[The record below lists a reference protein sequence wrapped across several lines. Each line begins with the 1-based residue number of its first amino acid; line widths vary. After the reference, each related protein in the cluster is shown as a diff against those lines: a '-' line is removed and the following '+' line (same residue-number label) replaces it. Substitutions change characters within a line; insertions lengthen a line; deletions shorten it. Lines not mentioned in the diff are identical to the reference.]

1 MRGTGDAAHY
11 RLLALFSAC
20 KNTMW
25 PYLVGIQLYNPL
37 YRPLREAQLSRLGA
51 IPLIDNVW
59 LVYGDYSAEA
69 LKIFLQTLL
78 DDLDQFF
85 VAPVDEDFT
94 SHNLPVRKV

>member
-1 MRGTGDAAHY
+1 
-11 RLLALFSAC
+11 
-20 KNTMW
+20 MW

-37 YRPLREAQLSRLGA
+37 YRPLRDAQLRRVGA

-59 LVYGDYSAEA
+59 LLYGDYSAEA
-69 LKIFLQTLL
+69 LKVFLTTLL

-85 VAPVDEDFT
+85 VASVDEDFA